1 MRGVD
6 LRSVLCGHGKM
17 GASLMCGIVGIL
29 ARGAVVDPDVLERAT
44 RSLVHRGPDDEGT
57 IIVRESA
64 PEPVEVG
71 LGNRRLAIL
80 DLSPLGHQPMQDP
93 ETRNWIVHN
102 GEVYNFREVRA
113 KLEREGIEFRSQS
126 DTEVVLK
133 AYGRWGEK
141 CVGEFRGM
149 FAFAIWDAQR
159 KRLFVARDPMGIK
172 PLYYFQSERYFLFAS
187 ELRTLLGTGLVPR
200 KMDAVGLESYL
211 AFGSVYE
218 PATLIEGVRMLRP
231 GAFLIWE
238 CGELSETQYWDLGG
252 AGDSGLSRDSVA
264 QGVAGASRSQMEERV
279 HAAIDESVR
288 LQLVSDVPV
297 GVFLS
302 GGIDSSALVGIL
314 RRSGVQASTF
324 SIVFR
329 EAEFSEA
336 EHSRAVAE
344 CFKTDHHEITVS
356 QQDVFA
362 ALPSAV
368 SAMDQP
374 TMDGVNTF
382 FVSQQA
388 RAAGVKVALSG
399 LGGDEL
405 FAGYS
410 NFRSVP
416 RMERFS
422 QWWGHVPG
430 GVRVAVAEAFTSLRA
445 ESDQNRKLAALVREN
460 GRLVHPYFLMRMLFT
475 PEQRAELLA
484 RGTRAEGSTDATG
497 GDGVSAE
504 LQRQLGRTRDLD
516 AVNRVSYLEARCYM
530 LNTLLRDSDFMSM
543 AHGLEARVP
552 LIDHRLAEDALA
564 VPGTWK
570 LSAETPK
577 PILVD
582 ALRGTLPDSIV
593 HRPKRGFTLPFERWV
608 REGLRGELEASIRR
622 IEAGAVGGRISGP
635 AARRVW
641 ADFFRGATSW
651 TRPWSL
657 FVLERW
663 CARHLEDRN

>member
-1 MRGVD
+1 
-6 LRSVLCGHGKM
+6 
-17 GASLMCGIVGIL
+17 MCGIVGIL
-29 ARGAVVDPDVLERAT
+29 ARGAVVDPDVLDRAT
-44 RSLVHRGPDDEGT
+44 RSLAHRGPDDEGT
-57 IIVRESA
+57 VIVRESA

-113 KLEREGIEFRSQS
+113 KLEREGVEFRSQS

-133 AYGRWGEK
+133 AYGRWGER

-172 PLYYFQSERYFLFAS
+172 PLYYFQSERHFLFAS

-218 PATLIEGVRMLRP
+218 PATLIEGVRMLGP
-231 GAFLIWE
+231 GCWLTWE
-238 CGELSETQYWDLGG
+238 RGKVEIQTYWDWAGQSAAGG
-252 AGDSGLSRDSVA
+252 VGGDGGHQTPDA
-264 QGVAGASRSQMEERV
+264 ASRVSTEEI
-279 HAAIDESVR
+279 HARIDESVR
-288 LQLVSDVPV
+288 MQLVSDVPV

-356 QQDVFA
+356 QEDVFA
-362 ALPSAV
+362 ALPAAV
-368 SAMDQP
+368 GAMDQP

-422 QWWGHVPG
+422 QWWGHVPA
-430 GVRVAVAEAFTSLRA
+430 GVRGAAAGAFTSLRA

-460 GRLVHPYFLMRMLFT
+460 GRLVHPYFLARMLFT
-475 PEQRAELLA
+475 PEQRDALTTSTIG
-484 RGTRAEGSTDATG
+484 RGRDGASPVSTAEGMTRLTTSL
-497 GDGVSAE
+497 E
-504 LQRQLGRTRDLD
+504 EQLDRTRDLD

-543 AHGLEARVP
+543 AHGLEVRVP

-564 VPGTWK
+564 VPGGWK
-570 LSAETPK
+570 LSADTPK
-577 PILVD
+577 PLLVG
-582 ALRGTLPDSIV
+582 ALRGALPDSIV
-593 HRPKRGFTLPFERWV
+593 HRSKRGFTLPFERWV
-608 REGLRGELEASIRR
+608 REGLRDEVEASIQR
-622 IEAGAVGGRISGP
+622 IEAGAIGGRINGV

-641 ADFFRGATSW
+641 SDFLRGATSW

-663 CARHLEDRN
+663 CARHVEDRN